1 MEKVYFEES
10 DKSPGIILDPEE
22 RLFQFSGNSR
32 PENVRDVYYPVI
44 EFLEKY
50 FKNVLTSNN
59 QDEKIRFKFKFE
71 YFNSSSAKFIFDIL
85 AIIKNA
91 KVDGVNLAID
101 WYFMETDEDM
111 REVGEEFS
119 DILEV
124 PFNYIMMKEE

>member
-59 QDEKIRFKFKFE
+59 QDEKYDLNLSLNILTPALQ
-71 YFNSSSAKFIFDIL
+71 NSFLI
-85 AIIKNA
+85 
-91 KVDGVNLAID
+91 
-101 WYFMETDEDM
+101 Y
-111 REVGEEFS
+111 
-119 DILEV
+119 
-124 PFNYIMMKEE
+124 